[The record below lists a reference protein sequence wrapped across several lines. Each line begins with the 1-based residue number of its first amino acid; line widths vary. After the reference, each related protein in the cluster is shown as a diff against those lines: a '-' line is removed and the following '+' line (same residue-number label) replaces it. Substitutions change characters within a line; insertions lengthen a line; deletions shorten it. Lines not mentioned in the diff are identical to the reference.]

1 MSASVKKAPMSSG
14 SASAQCASSAAR
26 PPAAARFSAAMPGD
40 QPANQSSP
48 SASNGAGADTLT
60 AAMTRSGSSAVQ
72 ASACGP
78 PPEWPS
84 TANRPMPSASAI
96 AATSA
101 AADATVRPSRG
112 PEPP

>member
-1 MSASVKKAPMSSG
+1 MASG
-14 SASAQCASSAAR
+14 SASALAQCASSAAR
-26 PPAAARFSAAMPGD
+26 PAVAARFSAAMPGD

-48 SASNGAGADTLT
+48 PESSGAGADTLT
-60 AAMTRSGSSAVQ
+60 AAMTRSGSSAAM

-84 TANRPMPSASAI
+84 TVNRPMPSASAI

-101 AADATVRPSRG
+101 AADAIVRPSST
-112 PEPP
+112 

>member
-1 MSASVKKAPMSSG
+1 MKKAVICSG
-14 SASAQCASSAAR
+14 SACAQCASSAAR
-26 PPAAARFSAAMPGD
+26 PPAAARFSAAIPGD

-60 AAMTRSGSSAVQ
+60 AAMTRPGSSAAQ

-84 TANRPMPSASAI
+84 TANRPRPRASAT

-101 AADATVRPSRG
+101 AAEATARPSSG
-112 PEPP
+112 SEPP